1 MKKRFVLFTVI
12 AIMVIGIGYSVIRTE
27 ATRPET
33 GSVQASQKP
42 AKSKKD
48 CSCCDT
54 MNRAMERVRKRMEAE
69 KSENAAAAKTQTVV
83 KTQTADAKDNH
94 P

>member
-1 MKKRFVLFTVI
+1 MKKRFFLFTVI
-12 AIMVIGIGYSVIRTE
+12 AIVVIGIGYSVIRTE

-69 KSENAAAAKTQTVV
+69 KAAAAKIQTTGE
-83 KTQTADAKDNH
+83 KKSH